1 MSQGRTDVES
11 PKSTGAKTGDPN
23 TGSQGWEAEFQAVD
37 RRLRE
42 YARHRSALDAA
53 EALDL
58 VRAEQFKLY
67 VLVGCSSHYD
77 YMERILGYG
86 PHAAR
91 ERMRVARALARLPE
105 MTAAL
110 GRGELNCSAVRE
122 LTRVATDETETAW
135 LARAKGL
142 VVNQIERLVANHQLG
157 DRPDDPTRA
166 DLRPRGGGL

>member
-1 MSQGRTDVES
+1 MSQSHNDVKS
-11 PKSTGAKTGDPN
+11 PKGNANTGDE
-23 TGSQGWEAEFQAVD
+23 GWEPEHRAVD

-67 VLVGCSSHYD
+67 AHVGCSSHYD

-91 ERMRVARALARLPE
+91 ERMRVARALVRLPAT
-105 MTAAL
+105 TAAMA
-110 GRGELNCSAVRE
+110 RGELSYSAVRE
-122 LTRVATDETETAW
+122 LTRVATDE
-135 LARAKGL
+135 
-142 VVNQIERLVANHQLG
+142 
-157 DRPDDPTRA
+157 
-166 DLRPRGGGL
+166 